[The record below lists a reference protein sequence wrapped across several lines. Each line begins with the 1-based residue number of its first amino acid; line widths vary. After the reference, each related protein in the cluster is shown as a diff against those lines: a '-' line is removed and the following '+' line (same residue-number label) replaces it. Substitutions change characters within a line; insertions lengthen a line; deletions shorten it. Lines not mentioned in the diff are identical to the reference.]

1 MYQKLIIILSV
12 LTQLNAIE
20 CKQEVYTPALNNIPK
35 TLDLLAKSAVTPQ
48 TLKSLQTVKV
58 TKAHYFQDIKAL
70 EEKLTLLQEKKKA
83 ALKAKKL
90 SEENVNIWNELSSS
104 CKGKDLIAAQKVQK
118 DVNDIDRLISQRLST
133 IEHYINMTQMGL
145 DIGKKRYAPTASQ

>member
-1 MYQKLIIILSV
+1 MVVLLL

-20 CKQEVYTPALNNIPK
+20 CKQEVYRPALKNIPK
-35 TLDLLAKSAVTPQ
+35 TLDLLAASAVTPQ
-48 TLKSLQTVKV
+48 TLKALQSVKV
-58 TKAHYFQDIKAL
+58 TKAHYLQDIKAL
-70 EEKLTLLQEKKKA
+70 EEKLTLLQAKKEA

-90 SEENVNIWNELSSS
+90 SESNVNIWNELSSS
-104 CKGKDLIAAQKVQK
+104 CKGKALIAAQKVQK
-118 DVNDIDRLISQRLST
+118 DVNNIDRLITQRLST